1 MAGHRPA
8 DDVGHQKIIAMSGLR
23 PMLWRL
29 DGDSRQLLR
38 MDSTMLRSVWGLFF
52 LLASALVISSPASAN
67 VTVAVASDANGGK
80 RAMRSAPAVRLAQV
94 IRRPRRLRRRLPA
107 RVPRA
112 VTRRAIIRSRARNWR
127 GRYWGRVAFGVTL
140 GAIIV
145 VAANSIP
152 VAPDPSLCWTWTNDG
167 LTRGYW
173 YYCDGD

>member
-1 MAGHRPA
+1 M
-8 DDVGHQKIIAMSGLR
+8 I
-23 PMLWRL
+23 
-29 DGDSRQLLR
+29 RQ
-38 MDSTMLRSVWGLFF
+38 VWGLFIVSVSAL
-52 LLASALVISSPASAN
+52 LLATPATAN
-67 VTVAVASDANGGK
+67 VAAAGASGAGGSK
-80 RAMRSAPAVRLAQV
+80 SAAPSAPGAVVAQR
-94 IRRPRRLRRRLPA
+94 IRRPRQLRRRLPA

-112 VTRRAIIRSRARNWR
+112 IRRRAIIRSRARNWR

-145 VAANSIP
+145 VAANSVP